1 MLITIHVINDTHKW
15 FELAT
20 LTHIIVHVF
29 ARPQRLDIRAFGCPN
44 FVMGRRHWVLRY
56 DLLVIMIYRQAKN
69 PSVCL
74 CAQRM
79 FTAFST

>member
-1 MLITIHVINDTHKW
+1 MVRAGYTH
-15 FELAT
+15 AHYS
-20 LTHIIVHVF
+20 THF
-29 ARPQRLDIRAFGCPN
+29 RPRRPRRLDIRAFDCPN
-44 FVMGRRHWVLRY
+44 FVMGRRHWLLRY